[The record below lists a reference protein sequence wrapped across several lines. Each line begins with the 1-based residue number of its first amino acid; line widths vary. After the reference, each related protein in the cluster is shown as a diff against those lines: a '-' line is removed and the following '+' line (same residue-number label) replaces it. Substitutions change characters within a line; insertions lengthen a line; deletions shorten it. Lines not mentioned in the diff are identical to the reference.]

1 MKKGATPSHTQR
13 RPRPDRTGRGGGSE
27 TTPGGSSSSAS
38 ITGPRCLDAGD
49 LFGPLLLQDR
59 RRRLGLVGGGELHGR
74 VLLGGREL
82 VQELLRDHAA
92 RRQVVEAHRVRVPLQ
107 PQELAF
113 VRVQE
118 LLPQPRREGMW

>member
-1 MKKGATPSHTQR
+1 MKKGATPSQTQR
-13 RPRPDRTGRGGGSE
+13 RPRLDRTERGGGSE

-49 LFGPLLLQDR
+49 LVRPLLLQDG
-59 RRRLGLVGGGELHGR
+59 RRRLGLLGGGELHGR

-82 VQELLRDHAA
+82 VQALLRDHSA
-92 RRQVVEAHRVRVPLQ
+92 RRQVVEAHRVGVSLQ
-107 PQELAF
+107 PPELAL

-118 LLPQPRREGMW
+118 LLPQPRREG